1 MNVPTVNPNSVQGF
15 SSQPSWATHQPV
27 QCGRQE
33 FRVIYDATAIS
44 IHVLERR
51 EVKRQNWGC
60 SQKLVVSNLGKTQL
74 YLECHGISQSY
85 LYLNYLWNVWTWT
98 WHGQFRFD
106 HALEEPKWGNAGMY
120 CTYRCMGYGMPVSH
134 DATATHLPS
143 AGNHTSIMACR
154 SGGISFKPA
163 CAGAGISGKKS
174 DGSVLQKSSK
184 STSAMT
190 PCHTILHQTRPNR
203 ITTSCRE
210 NCPSMSNSR
219 LHALKL
225 VHQLH
230 HAFCKPSLSSAGVS
244 KPSPPKARSTF
255 FHIPDGLVAGA
266 FIAIFQWGGGTGQN
280 DHPALHFMV

>member
-1 MNVPTVNPNSVQGF
+1 
-15 SSQPSWATHQPV
+15 
-27 QCGRQE
+27 
-33 FRVIYDATAIS
+33 
-44 IHVLERR
+44 
-51 EVKRQNWGC
+51 
-60 SQKLVVSNLGKTQL
+60 
-74 YLECHGISQSY
+74 
-85 LYLNYLWNVWTWT
+85 
-98 WHGQFRFD
+98 
-106 HALEEPKWGNAGMY
+106 MY

-203 ITTSCRE
+203 ITTSCHE

-266 FIAIFQWGGGTGQN
+266 FIAIFQ
-280 DHPALHFMV
+280 